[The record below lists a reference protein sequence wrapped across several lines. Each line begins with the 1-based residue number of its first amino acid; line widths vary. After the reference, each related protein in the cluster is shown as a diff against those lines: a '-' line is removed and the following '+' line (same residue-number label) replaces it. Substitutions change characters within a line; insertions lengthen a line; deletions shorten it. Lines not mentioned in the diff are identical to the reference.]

1 MSMPSVETLEPDR
14 SASTSRSGPAPL
26 HPPSLPDRLDD
37 ALLKLDLLRD
47 RPMVSLALA
56 VVAVTVAVGGWWLAR
71 PDTDHPVEAGI
82 PFVSAL
88 TSLPATTT
96 QSNTEPLVVHVA
108 GAVVDPGIVVL
119 EPGAR
124 IVDAIDKAGG
134 PTGEAD
140 LHRLNLAAPVSDG
153 MQVRVPVPGEVVPA
167 NGVAGSP
174 TDTGDGLIDLN
185 QASAG
190 GLEALPGIGP
200 ALAKAIVDWRTE
212 HGAFAS
218 LDDLLAVPGIGP
230 AKLATLAD
238 QVTL

>member
-1 MSMPSVETLEPDR
+1 M
-14 SASTSRSGPAPL
+14 
-26 HPPSLPDRLDD
+26 
-37 ALLKLDLLRD
+37 LRD

-56 VVAVTVAVGGWWLAR
+56 VVAVMVAVGGWWLGR
-71 PDTDHPVEAGI
+71 PDAEQPVEAGI
-82 PFVSAL
+82 PFVSAV
-88 TSLPATTT
+88 TSLPVTTV
-96 QSNTEPLVVHVA
+96 QSDNEPLVVHVA

-124 IVDAIDKAGG
+124 IVDAIDEAGG

-167 NGVAGSP
+167 NGVISTP
-174 TDTGDGLIDLN
+174 SDTGGGLIDLN
-185 QASAG
+185 QASAS
-190 GLEALPGIGP
+190 GLEALHGIGP
-200 ALAKAIVDWRTE
+200 ALATAIVDWRTE

-230 AKLATLAD
+230 AKLASLAD
-238 QVTL
+238 LVTL